1 MVDVQGLL
9 GAHTRVQRRD
19 VAVKL
24 EAPALPSH
32 RSADGLDDA
41 ELDACLQV
49 CVRGEAP
56 LDHDRHCGC
65 GMRAG
70 KLAELLNLLAGN
82 AAEKA
87 EHVNQIG
94 GGGAWL
100 FEVDDVAVFEE
111 NGEPFLARRDTQ
123 DAALAAER
131 QHFERGLQPKRLEV
145 AIENPP
151 LWLHLPPLVT
161 PATA

>member
-24 EAPALPSH
+24 EASALPSH

-49 CVRGEAP
+49 CLRDEAP
-56 LDHDRHCGC
+56 LDHDRHCG
-65 GMRAG
+65 GGIRAG
-70 KLAELLNLLAGN
+70 KLAELLDLLAGN

-100 FEVDDVAVFEE
+100 FEVDDVAGFEE
-111 NGEPFLARRDTQ
+111 ESETLLGI
-123 DAALAAER
+123 
-131 QHFERGLQPKRLEV
+131 RGTLGAQLV
-145 AIENPP
+145 P
-151 LWLHLPPLVT
+151 L
-161 PATA
+161 

>member
-24 EAPALPSH
+24 EEAALASP

-49 CVRGEAP
+49 CLRDEAP
-56 LDHDRHCGC
+56 LDHDRHRG
-65 GMRAG
+65 GGIRAG
-70 KLAELLNLLAGN
+70 KLAELVDLLAGN

-111 NGEPFLARRDTQ
+111 DSEPFLARPDTQ
-123 DAALAAER
+123 DASLPAER
-131 QHFERGLQPKRLEV
+131 QHFEPGLQPQRLE
-145 AIENPP
+145 
-151 LWLHLPPLVT
+151 
-161 PATA
+161 